1 MNHKFALRKEVACV
15 KTAAQIM
22 KSKRFIKAE
31 MDMRMEK
38 TESDALWKR
47 AEHRLGEILAQ
58 YGGISKGEHSHT
70 DNYIFPAAAIYL
82 TLKETMEQKEAYDVI
97 ERSAI
102 GMTTNAGKKLAG
114 MMKLPGM
121 KSLFVKIWDPM
132 TRKMFGPNNGFKNVF
147 YPKTKNEFRMDI
159 IACPYCR
166 YFTELGCPELT
177 KIYCENDNRVYGNL
191 TGLEFKRTGTLGTG
205 AERCDFY
212 LRKL

>member
-1 MNHKFALRKEVACV
+1 MNHKFALRKEGACV

-121 KSLFVKIWDPM
+121 KSLFIKIWDPM
-132 TRKMFGPNNGFKNVF
+132 TKKKFGTDCGFGNVF
-147 YPKTKNEFRMDI
+147 YPKKKNDC
-159 IACPYCR
+159 A
-166 YFTELGCPELT
+166 
-177 KIYCENDNRVYGNL
+177 
-191 TGLEFKRTGTLGTG
+191 
-205 AERCDFY
+205 
-212 LRKL
+212 RKLLKRAKSRYALI